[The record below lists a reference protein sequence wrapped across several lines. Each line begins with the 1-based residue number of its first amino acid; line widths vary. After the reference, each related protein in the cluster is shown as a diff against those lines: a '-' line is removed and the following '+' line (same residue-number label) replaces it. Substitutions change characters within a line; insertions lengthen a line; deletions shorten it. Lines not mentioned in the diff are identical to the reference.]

1 MKVTI
6 ETDSPEEAQ
15 QMISAIH
22 ISADLED
29 FNQYLR
35 SLLKYSDKECYSV
48 EKIHEVFWQQLGKY
62 IE

>member
-35 SLLKYSDKECYSV
+35 SLLKYSDKEFCSV
-48 EKIHEVFWQQLGKY
+48 EKVHEVFWQRLGKY

>member
-1 MKVTI
+1 MKITI

-35 SLLKYSDKECYSV
+35 SLLKYSDKECV
-48 EKIHEVFWQQLGKY
+48 EKVHEVFWQRLGKY

>member
-35 SLLKYSDKECYSV
+35 SLLKHS
-48 EKIHEVFWQQLGKY
+48 EKDTSILEGVHEVFWQRLGKY